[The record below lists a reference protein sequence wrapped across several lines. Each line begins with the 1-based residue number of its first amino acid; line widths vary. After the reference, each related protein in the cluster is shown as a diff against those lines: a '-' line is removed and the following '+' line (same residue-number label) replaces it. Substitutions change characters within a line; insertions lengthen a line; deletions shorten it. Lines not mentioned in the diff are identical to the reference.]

1 VTQCFRAAADN
12 EGVSDSLFQPST
24 QDYPRSG
31 CPACAAEIRRVPR
44 NERDRQGPFAA
55 AMRRYRCA
63 DATCGWE
70 GLLPRQAPSRRSAPS
85 RWQRLRAGLATL
97 RPGLPVAVAAVG
109 GMAFAA
115 AVLMGTTAWRGP
127 SSAAAPKAQ
136 WLAPGQH
143 HEGVA
148 LAAQHPLLQAPDT
161 EAAEVERLALRQGC
175 AWGLPGRNPYRGTV
189 EQALVTAKL
198 PPEVVQRVAM
208 KVRNGQ
214 PDDRLEIRNEGI
226 RGSKGEREFDPNNV
240 ALTYGHT
247 LCVNARVNFK
257 PGHVERA
264 TLYEA
269 ADNKGQLHAVMVP
282 DVCGN
287 VSVLGARMERKRPR
301 VAVLAEWAH
310 GGPRLLRLRALEE
323 EDPPQ
328 SVPEP
333 ATLALAVLALAAA
346 GGAGAWARRRTTGR

>member
-1 VTQCFRAAADN
+1 MTQCFRVAADN

-24 QDYPRSG
+24 QEYPRSG

-44 NERDRQGPFAA
+44 TEQDRSGPYAA
-55 AMRRYRCA
+55 AMRRYRCSA
-63 DATCGWE
+63 AACGWE
-70 GLLPRQAPSRRSAPS
+70 GLLPRQAPSHRTPPD
-85 RWQRLRAGLATL
+85 RWQRLRAWLALL
-97 RPGLPVAVAAVG
+97 RPSLPVALAAVA
-109 GMAFAA
+109 GMVFAA
-115 AVLMGTTAWRGP
+115 VATLGVTTWRGP
-127 SSAAAPKAQ
+127 ATASGPKPV

-148 LAAQHPLLQAPDT
+148 VAAQHPLLQQPDPEAP
-161 EAAEVERLALRQGC
+161 EVERLALRQGC
-175 AWGLPGRNPYRGTV
+175 AWGTPGRNPYRGTV

-226 RGSKGEREFDPNNV
+226 RGSQGEREFDPNNV

-247 LCVNARVNFK
+247 MCLNARVNFK

-269 ADNKGQLHAVMVP
+269 ADNKGQLHSVMVP

-301 VAVLAEWAH
+301 VAVLAEGPHA
-310 GGPRLLRLRALEE
+310 GPRLLRLRALDGE
-323 EDPPQ
+323 EDPPL

-333 ATLALAVLALAAA
+333 ATLGLVLLGLVAA
-346 GGAGAWARRRTTGR
+346 GAAGLRARRR